1 VDDPARRRHPLGQ
14 EQVRG
19 IACFAVAL
27 LSAVVLA
34 CAPESAAA
42 QASAPPANAGAV
54 KLTAGVDVPSL
65 YYFRGIRQETDP
77 RVTLWPYG
85 DVGITLVSA
94 DRGLK
99 SVAVNVGVWNSLH
112 TGTSGSKGASGKSI
126 HYQENFYST
135 LTVGFSPVRVS
146 AKYIAYTSPNPSF
159 TTDKEVDFQLT
170 GAQKYAPYG
179 LVAFELGKGE
189 ADGGKKKGTYLELG
203 AAPNWLLGTATFS
216 IPVAVG
222 LSLKD
227 YYEGANGDKKF
238 GYVDVGGMITV
249 PFSSA
254 QSKDGSWNV
263 HGRADYMR
271 FGSTTKAFNKGKAS
285 GYWVMGGIGLSY

>member
-1 VDDPARRRHPLGQ
+1 VDDPARRRHPAGQ

-19 IACFAVAL
+19 IACFALAW
-27 LSAVVLA
+27 LSALVLA
-34 CAPESAAA
+34 GAPGSAAA
-42 QASAPPANAGAV
+42 QGSVPPANAGAV

-85 DVGITLVSA
+85 DVGITLASA
-94 DRGLK
+94 ANGLK
-99 SVAVNVGVWNSLH
+99 SVAVNLGVWNSLH
-112 TGTSGSKGASGKSI
+112 TGSSGLKGQSKQL
-126 HYQENFYST
+126 HYEEDFYST
-135 LTVGFSPVRVS
+135 LTLGFSAAAVS
-146 AKYIAYTSPNPSF
+146 AKYIAYTSPNQSY

-170 GAQKYAPYG
+170 GTQKYAPYG

-203 AAPNWLLGTATFS
+203 AAPNWPLGTATFS
-216 IPVAVG
+216 VPVVVG
-222 LSLKD
+222 LSLKN
-227 YYEGANGDKKF
+227 YYEGANGDRKF
-238 GYVDVGGMITV
+238 GYLDVGGMITV

-254 QSKDGSWNV
+254 QSRYGSWNV

-271 FGSTTKAFNKGKAS
+271 FGNTTKAFNKGKAS